1 MDTAQS
7 PSLTIQEP
15 TPIDQSNP
23 AVEDDYNPKPINRKK
38 KKRVLKDTTITPS
51 PPSSSSSSS
60 VTASMNRGSHVAYK
74 RRSPKVVYAP
84 LRHRGGVGDG
94 DVEAIALPLGMS
106 FAAVV
111 AQILERK
118 DAAGERL
125 SVDHLSMS
133 VWSNFIDAWN
143 VWKTELNVSTC
154 MQICTSAVRESLAN
168 VFGDKFDFFARNF
181 QKSFGSTLSTL
192 RLINESSIN
201 KRPPAL
207 IHQNLE
213 ISASDRTP
221 NKSVDCTSSTCIKDC
236 DSETDFT
243 TSLTGDQTHILE
255 EVEENISMGCLG
267 QELALHGQTNQL
279 ACAPSS
285 YPVIN
290 MFSTIERSVVEQARS
305 NDLKEIEIGLAMKK
319 LKLEEDLLNLTSE
332 SNYLERSKL
341 VMGMSKASFRVGK
354 FKTQLEDTRHA
365 ELHRKCMDCL
375 VAGLFIMSAS
385 LSYSTY
391 VYSYKRIKEATASCS
406 VSHKESKFGWFVKP
420 FSSFNSWLQILTCQ
434 VQVVSQMA
442 FGILIII
449 AVAFL
454 LVQRSSTQQRTM
466 PITFILLLLGALCGF
481 TGKLCVDTLGGSGL
495 QWLLYW
501 EALCTLQFFS
511 NVFTSNL
518 FCLLHG
524 PVIAIAQGTKP
535 NTICPYWFRQSLF
548 YTTSLLLLPL
558 CCGLLPFA
566 GPGEWIDHFFFD
578 KTDG

>member
-1 MDTAQS
+1 MDTAPS

-60 VTASMNRGSHVAYK
+60 VTASMNRSSHVAYK
-74 RRSPKVVYAP
+74 RRSPRVVYAP

-125 SVDHLSMS
+125 SVDHLSM
-133 VWSNFIDAWN
+133 
-143 VWKTELNVSTC
+143 
-154 MQICTSAVRESLAN
+154 ICTSAVRESLAN

-207 IHQNLE
+207 IHQSLE
-213 ISASDRTP
+213 ISAPDRTP
-221 NKSVDCTSSTCIKDC
+221 NKSVDCTSSTCIKDY
-236 DSETDFT
+236 DSETDFP
-243 TSLTGDQTHILE
+243 TSSTGDQTHILE

-305 NDLKEIEIGLAMKK
+305 NDLKEIEIGLAVKK

-341 VMGMSKASFRVGK
+341 VMGMSKASFKVGK

-365 ELHRKCMDCL
+365 ELHRKCLDCL

-406 VSHKESKFGWFVKP
+406 LSHK
-420 FSSFNSWLQILTCQ
+420 
-434 VQVVSQMA
+434 
-442 FGILIII
+442 
-449 AVAFL
+449 
-454 LVQRSSTQQRTM
+454 
-466 PITFILLLLGALCGF
+466 
-481 TGKLCVDTLGGSGL
+481 
-495 QWLLYW
+495 Y
-501 EALCTLQFFS
+501 
-511 NVFTSNL
+511 
-518 FCLLHG
+518 
-524 PVIAIAQGTKP
+524 
-535 NTICPYWFRQSLF
+535 
-548 YTTSLLLLPL
+548 
-558 CCGLLPFA
+558 
-566 GPGEWIDHFFFD
+566 
-578 KTDG
+578 